1 MFTHRCFIRK
11 NTEELRDKLHSLGY
25 VICTCA
31 TMDSLSDGLYTFNGV
46 VHSLFD
52 DSNPNDSVD
61 CLDNEELFLAVAAV
75 RDDSEA
81 DQYYTDGRI
90 WEKSIHNEP
99 SEYMKRNG
107 RKATPNELLKYMIG
121 LE

>member
-11 NTEELRDKLHSLGY
+11 NTEELRDKLRSLGY

-46 VHSLFD
+46 VHSWFS
-52 DSNPNDSVD
+52 DSKPTDSVD
-61 CLDNEELFLAVAAV
+61 CFDNEELFLAVAAV

-90 WEKSIHNEP
+90 WEKTIYNEP
-99 SEYMKRNG
+99 SIHMKAYG
-107 RKATPNELLKYMIG
+107 WKATLSELLKHFIR